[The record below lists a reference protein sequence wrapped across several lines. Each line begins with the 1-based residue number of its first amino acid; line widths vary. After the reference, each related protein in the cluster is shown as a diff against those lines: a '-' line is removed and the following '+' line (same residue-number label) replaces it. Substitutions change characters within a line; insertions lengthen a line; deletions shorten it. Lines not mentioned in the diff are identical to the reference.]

1 MIIFHSEPLTFHAAA
16 SEPALGVG
24 LSAGTE
30 ATGGAAQCAAV
41 RLFLRFLFGPGGAVW
56 LQQGEPA
63 LILLLYE
70 FSSLG
75 ERV

>member
-1 MIIFHSEPLTFHAAA
+1 MGDLHA
-16 SEPALGVG
+16 G
-24 LSAGTE
+24 LRHFD
-30 ATGGAAQCAAV
+30 
-41 RLFLRFLFGPGGAVW
+41 RLFLRFLLGPGGAVW